1 MQIRSFRGSGEP
13 ARVIALSNARDGL
26 GPDPRRASGP
36 AAIRAAS
43 TGRTRDRTRPML
55 QKRQKV
61 LARAPSTRDPRADLR
76 WRRVSVEAFVA
87 EANLPEVVL
96 RKLMLAHEHAAELL
110 QILRRENVS
119 RSALTPTM
127 DNVSKDVWKWLTR

>member
-1 MQIRSFRGSGEP
+1 MLHEFRLWPIASFAVTPDLGRFRTEADMNRQARS
-13 ARVIALSNARDGL
+13 
-26 GPDPRRASGP
+26 
-36 AAIRAAS
+36 AAPVAI
-43 TGRTRDRTRPML
+43 
-55 QKRQKV
+55 
-61 LARAPSTRDPRADLR
+61 DPRADLR

-127 DNVSKDVWKWLTR
+127 DNVSKDVWK

>member
-1 MQIRSFRGSGEP
+1 MPPLSPLLGHFRHDPRP
-13 ARVIALSNARDGL
+13 ARNSSVA
-26 GPDPRRASGP
+26 
-36 AAIRAAS
+36 
-43 TGRTRDRTRPML
+43 T
-55 QKRQKV
+55 
-61 LARAPSTRDPRADLR
+61 DPRADLR

>member
-1 MQIRSFRGSGEP
+1 MNRQARS
-13 ARVIALSNARDGL
+13 
-26 GPDPRRASGP
+26 
-36 AAIRAAS
+36 AAPVAI
-43 TGRTRDRTRPML
+43 
-55 QKRQKV
+55 
-61 LARAPSTRDPRADLR
+61 DPRADLR

-87 EANLPEVVL
+87 EANPPEVVL
-96 RKLMLAHEHAAELL
+96 RKLILAHEHAAELL